1 MTEVSKKKG
10 AKYILASILLAGFV
24 VLLIPS
30 CVHEPLIT
38 PIDNP
43 VDTTGNPIDTTGNP
57 VDTSTG
63 TPCDPNVVY
72 FTKDIL
78 PLFISTC
85 AKSGCHNTASH
96 KEGIVMDNF
105 QNVMG
110 SHIIKANDANN
121 SKLIKSIKATGG
133 EDRMPPSPAQ
143 RFTTGQIA
151 LISKWINQG
160 AKDLTCDENAGQCVT
175 TNVSYAGFVAPL
187 LSTYCVGCH
196 SGGAPSGGIP
206 LSTYA
211 NVKAMATSGRLY
223 GSIAWSTGFKTMPQ
237 GSTKLSQCSIDKI
250 KGWIDEGANNN

>member
-1 MTEVSKKKG
+1 MTEVLKEMR
-10 AKYILASILLAGFV
+10 AKSMLASILLAGFV

-38 PIDNP
+38 PINNP

-63 TPCDPNVVY
+63 IPCDPNVVY

-85 AKSGCHNTASH
+85 AKSGCHDAISH

-105 QNVMG
+105 QNVIG
-110 SHIIKANDANN
+110 SRIIKAFDANN
-121 SKLIKSIKATGG
+121 SKLIESIKATGG

-143 RFTTGQIA
+143 RFSTDQIT
-151 LISKWINQG
+151 LISKWITQG
-160 AKDLTCDENAGQCVT
+160 AKDLTCNENAGQCVT

-196 SGGAPSGGIP
+196 SGGAPSGGIS
-206 LSTYA
+206 LNTYA
-211 NVKAMATSGRLY
+211 GVKAMATSGKLY

-237 GSTKLSQCSIDKI
+237 GSAKLSQCSIDKI